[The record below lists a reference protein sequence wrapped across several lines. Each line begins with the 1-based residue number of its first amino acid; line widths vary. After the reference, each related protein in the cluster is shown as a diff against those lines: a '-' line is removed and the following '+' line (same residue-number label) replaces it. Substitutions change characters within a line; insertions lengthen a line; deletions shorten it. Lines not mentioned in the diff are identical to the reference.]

1 MGNKTFHN
9 TIGKLFLAAFVLCT
23 FSAVFPLSVLA
34 AESQLPPLVDNYI
47 NISVV
52 YAFTAAMSFLLLILY
67 LTLIKIRTV
76 PFILLYTAVFLVN
89 IGYLFLSLS
98 GTVEEALLANRISY
112 LGAVFLP
119 LLMIIIT
126 LETCQLKKDK
136 RLLALLTGYSCFTF
150 LIAGSAGYNQL
161 YYKEVFL
168 IFVNGAA
175 KLKKVYG
182 PLHKWYYIYLF
193 SMFFIMVAVV
203 ITAFIKKKV
212 ESFSVSIALLVAVL
226 LNIVVWFI
234 EQLYRIDFEFLSV
247 SYIVTEIFMLFI
259 YSILDE
265 YRHNH
270 VPLPDGQI
278 FDSAEQTGVQPAN
291 SAPLPAG
298 TYNWDRL
305 VLAWP
310 ALAGLTSRE
319 IEVFMMLLENKRR
332 KDIAERMY
340 VSENTVKKHTSHI
353 FEKLAVTSRNEIIE
367 HVNSI
372 HW

>member
-1 MGNKTFHN
+1 MHKKTLQN
-9 TIGKLFLAAFVLCT
+9 VTGKLFVHIFVLYT
-23 FSAVFPLSVLA
+23 FFSTCPLAVFA
-34 AESQLPPLVDNYI
+34 AGNRSSAMVDNYI
-47 NISVV
+47 NYSVV
-52 YAFTAAMSFLLLILY
+52 YMFTAAISFLLLILY
-67 LTLIKIRTV
+67 LTLIKIRTI

-119 LLMIIIT
+119 LLMIFIII
-126 LETCQLKKDK
+126 ETCQLKKNK
-136 RLLALLTGYSCFTF
+136 KLLAVLTAYSCSIF
-150 LIAGSAGYNQL
+150 LIAASGGYNQL

-168 IFVNGAA
+168 IFVNGTA
-175 KLKKVYG
+175 KLKKIYG
-182 PLHKWYYIYLF
+182 PLHKCYYIYLF
-193 SMFFIMVAVV
+193 SMFFIMTAVV
-203 ITAFIKKKV
+203 ITAFVKKKI

-234 EQLYRIDFEFLSV
+234 EQMYRIDFEFLAV

-259 YSILDE
+259 YGIMDE
-265 YRHNH
+265 YHNNY
-270 VPLPDGQI
+270 VPLPDSLHPTGNKP
-278 FDSAEQTGVQPAN
+278 DSARNENTL
-291 SAPLPAG
+291 PLPAG
-298 TYNWDRL
+298 TYSWDRL

-319 IEVFMMLLENKRR
+319 SEVFMMLLENKRR

-353 FEKLAVTSRNEIIE
+353 FEKLAVTSRNEIIDR
-367 HVNSI
+367 VNTI
-372 HW
+372 RW